1 MTTGVINFGRGRPSR
16 LQVYARLGTALSDL
30 KRLGGLPT
38 PVESK
43 AIWRDIWQLEAH
55 HSTALEG
62 NTLILREVK
71 TLLESGRAVGAK
83 ELRQYLEVDG
93 YAKAAQWVYE
103 QALQPGDWHDGRLV
117 TMAEVRYV
125 HSLALTPVWD
135 VAPHPDATDRERPG
149 SFREHDIEPF
159 GAGWQPP
166 SWTLVAAQVQQ
177 WVEDACAAG
186 AKILAGTD
194 LECHAVEELARLH
207 NQFERVHP
215 FIDGNGRAGRLVL
228 NLALVRLGYPPVIIF
243 KQHRDQYL
251 TAMQRADEG
260 DYGRLGELIARS
272 IIDNLERFIVPNIAG
287 PARMVP
293 LAALADKDIT
303 AVALRQAAQRG
314 RLEAERAADGVWRS
328 SRFAVDAYKKARH
341 QRKPAPPDPAK
352 ERTDKLYP
360 GRRLSAGESLWSDDG
375 TVRLDMRRDGNLV
388 ASHGADILWDSMT
401 AQTGH
406 ANYLD
411 FRPDGNLLLCKGD
424 GTPIIDW
431 RAAGMGGHVLVMQGD
446 GNLVMYSPSGLPVW
460 ASDRL
465 TGSRVVLVYGQLRAK
480 PVRLI

>member
-16 LQVYARLGTALSDL
+16 VQVYARLDTALSDL

-38 PVESK
+38 PRESK

-71 TLLESGRAVGAK
+71 TLLESGKAVGAK

-117 TMAEVRYV
+117 TMAEVRHV

-135 VAPHPDATDRERPG
+135 VAPHPDATDREGPG

-159 GAGWQPP
+159 GAGMQPP
-166 SWTLVAAQVQQ
+166 SWTLVAEQVQQ

-186 AKILAGTD
+186 AKILTSID

-207 NQFERVHP
+207 NQFERIHP

-260 DYGRLGELIARS
+260 DYGRLAELVARS

-293 LAALADKDIT
+293 LAALADKDT
-303 AVALRQAAQRG
+303 TTVALRQAAQRG
-314 RLEAERAADGVWRS
+314 RLEAERGADGVWRS

-360 GRRLSAGESLWSDDG
+360 GQRLSAGESLWSDDG

-388 ASHGADILWDSMT
+388 VAHGADILWDSMT
-401 AQTGH
+401 PQTGD

-424 GTPIIDW
+424 GTPIISW
-431 RAAGMGGHVLVMQGD
+431 HAAGMGGHVLVMQSD

-465 TGSRVVLVYGQLRAK
+465 TGSRVVLVHGQVRAK
-480 PVRLI
+480 PVRLL

>member
-16 LQVYARLGTALSDL
+16 VQVYARLDIALSDL

-71 TLLESGRAVGAK
+71 TLLESGKAVGAK
-83 ELRQYLEVDG
+83 ELRHYLEVDG

-125 HSLALTPVWD
+125 HGLALTPVWD
-135 VAPHPDATDRERPG
+135 VAPHHGATNREGPG

-159 GAGWQPP
+159 GAGMQPP

-194 LECHAVEELARLH
+194 LECHVVEELARLH

-251 TAMQRADEG
+251 AAMQRADEG

-314 RLEAERAADGVWRS
+314 RLEAERGSDGVWRS
-328 SRFAVDAYKKARH
+328 SRFAVDAYKRARH

-360 GRRLSAGESLWSDDG
+360 GQRLSAGESLWSDDG

-388 ASHGADILWDSMT
+388 VAHGTDILWDSMT
-401 AQTGH
+401 AQTGDT
-406 ANYLD
+406 NYLD

-431 RAAGMGGHVLVMQGD
+431 RAAGMGGHVLVMQSD

-465 TGSRVVLVYGQLRAK
+465 TGRRIVLVSGQVRAK
-480 PVRLI
+480 LVRLI